1 MKLHKVWDKKISAM
15 ENNQGTFSKSLFAAF
30 YQLTMA
36 HAYWQNDR
44 IGQSTF
50 SLFIRRFP
58 PTRGYMVFAGLED
71 ILDHLQNFGF
81 NSTDI
86 DYLTSL
92 NHFEKEFLDY
102 LSELKFTGQVRSI
115 QEGTVFF
122 PNEPVLEITA
132 PLIEAQII
140 ENYLLNRVN
149 LETVLATKA
158 ARSIYAAKGRTISEV
173 GSRRSHGID
182 SADSL
187 VRIGKIVG
195 IQSTGNV
202 HGAAKH
208 SQKISGTMA
217 HSFITSFDSE
227 LEAFRA
233 FARSFPDTS
242 VFLVDTFDTE
252 QGTQN
257 AIKVAKEMLENG
269 HSLNGVRLDSGDF
282 GLISKEVRKMLD
294 DAGLHEVKIIVSG
307 DIDEYMINKLVE
319 SNAPIDSFGIG
330 TKMAT
335 SSDSPAIDCV
345 YKLVEY
351 ENKPV
356 MKLSKGK
363 ETLAGRKQVFRF
375 TQDNGAYKK
384 DTLALDDED
393 KTQYLGSHPLLE
405 TVLENGHLTRPHP
418 TLENLNQHFL
428 NQFSA
433 ITHAYKSL
441 DTPEIYPVE
450 QSTAL
455 VKLQEDTLNQ
465 IENIEAI

>member
-1 MKLHKVWDKKISAM
+1 MEKDK
-15 ENNQGTFSKSLFAAF
+15 GTFSKSLFAAF

-36 HAYWQNDR
+36 QAYWQNDR

-58 PTRGYMVFAGLED
+58 PSRGYMVFAGLED

-86 DYLTSL
+86 DYLRSL

-102 LSELKFTGQVRSI
+102 LSELKFTGQVRSM
-115 QEGTVFF
+115 QEGTIFF

-132 PLIEAQII
+132 PLIEGQII

-158 ARSIYAAKGRTISEV
+158 ARSIYAAKGHTISEV

-195 IQSTGNV
+195 IESTGNI
-202 HGAAKH
+202 HGAATY
-208 SQKISGTMA
+208 SQKASGTMA
-217 HSFITSFDSE
+217 HSFISSFDSE

-242 VFLVDTFDTE
+242 TFLVDTFDTE

-257 AIKVAKEMLENG
+257 AIQVAQEMLENG
-269 HSLNGVRLDSGDF
+269 HHLNAVRLDSGDF

-294 DAGLHEVKIIVSG
+294 NAGLSEVKIIVSG

-351 ENKPV
+351 KNKPV

-375 TQDNGAYKK
+375 TQANGNYDK
-384 DTLALDDED
+384 DVLALDDED
-393 KTQYLGSHPLLE
+393 ITQYSGSDPLLE
-405 TVLENGHLTRPHP
+405 TVLASGSITRPHP
-418 TLENLNQHFL
+418 TLENLHEHFL
-428 NQFSA
+428 NEFSA
-433 ITHAYKSL
+433 ITEKYKSL
-441 DTPEIYPVE
+441 DEPEVYPVK

-455 VKLQEDTLNQ
+455 IKLQEATLNQ
-465 IENIEAI
+465 IESVETI

>member
-1 MKLHKVWDKKISAM
+1 MKK
-15 ENNQGTFSKSLFAAF
+15 EQGTFSKSLFAAF

-36 HAYWQNDR
+36 QAYWQNDR
-44 IGQSTF
+44 IGESTF
-50 SLFIRRFP
+50 SLFIRRFSP
-58 PTRGYMVFAGLED
+58 SRGYMVFAGLED
-71 ILDHLQNFGF
+71 ILDHLQSFRF

-86 DYLTSL
+86 DYLRSL
-92 NHFEKEFLDY
+92 NHFENEFLDY

-115 QEGTVFF
+115 QEGTIFF

-132 PLIEAQII
+132 PLIEGQII

-149 LETVLATKA
+149 LETLLATKA

-195 IQSTGNV
+195 IASTGNL

-233 FARSFPDTS
+233 FARSFPDEST
-242 VFLVDTFDTE
+242 FLVDTFDTE

-257 AIKVAKEMLENG
+257 AIQVAQEMLKNG
-269 HSLNGVRLDSGDF
+269 HHLNGVRLDSGDF
-282 GLISKEVRKMLD
+282 GSISKEVRKMLD
-294 DAGLHEVKIIVSG
+294 DAGLPQVKIIVSG
-307 DIDEYMINKLVE
+307 DLDEHIINQLVE

-351 ENKPV
+351 KNKPV

-375 TQDNGAYKK
+375 TRDNGANDK
-384 DTLALDDED
+384 DVLALDDED
-393 KTQYLGSHPLLE
+393 KTQYFGGHPLLE
-405 TVLENGHLTRPHP
+405 TVLAKGHITRPHP
-418 TLENLNQHFL
+418 TLNNLHEHFL
-428 NQFSA
+428 NEFSA
-433 ITHAYKSL
+433 IADGYKSL
-441 DTPEIYPVE
+441 DVPEIYPVT
-450 QSTAL
+450 QSAAL
-455 VKLQEDTLNQ
+455 IKLQEATLNQ
-465 IENIEAI
+465 IENVKTI

>member
-1 MKLHKVWDKKISAM
+1 M
-15 ENNQGTFSKSLFAAF
+15 
-30 YQLTMA
+30 
-36 HAYWQNDR
+36 
-44 IGQSTF
+44 
-50 SLFIRRFP
+50 
-58 PTRGYMVFAGLED
+58 
-71 ILDHLQNFGF
+71 
-81 NSTDI
+81 
-86 DYLTSL
+86 
-92 NHFEKEFLDY
+92 
-102 LSELKFTGQVRSI
+102 
-115 QEGTVFF
+115 
-122 PNEPVLEITA
+122 
-132 PLIEAQII
+132 
-140 ENYLLNRVN
+140 
-149 LETVLATKA
+149 
-158 ARSIYAAKGRTISEV
+158 
-173 GSRRSHGID
+173 
-182 SADSL
+182 
-187 VRIGKIVG
+187 G

-208 SQKISGTMA
+208 SQTISGTMA

-294 DAGLHEVKIIVSG
+294 DAGLPEVKIIVSG
-307 DIDEYMINKLVE
+307 DIDEYMITKLVE

-375 TQDNGAYKK
+375 SQDNGAYDK

-393 KTQYLGSHPLLE
+393 KTQYFGSHPLLE

-418 TLENLNQHFL
+418 TLENLHQHFL
-428 NQFSA
+428 NEFSA

-441 DTPEIYPVE
+441 DTPEVYPVE